1 MQDATKGTNGKPVL
15 PIKMGRSLCLASRL
29 WQLLPLHY
37 ADPFERPG
45 SLSATSKLRSF
56 GRARDAW
63 YSKRAFESGAVPV
76 CEISRRLIGAF
87 KKGKQRRVR
96 VRRGADGVIGQK
108 ELAQTFVEEGGL
120 GLDGVASKTLGNGIG
135 IGIESG
141 VIDAAAP
148 GPKTGAAHFMRIGLA
163 HDLVGKTG
171 RAARMW
177 RCSSP

>member
-29 WQLLPLHY
+29 WQLLPPHY

-76 CEISRRLIGAF
+76 CEISRRLTKPFSRRREPLSSGAPV
-87 KKGKQRRVR
+87 KP
-96 VRRGADGVIGQK
+96 AY
-108 ELAQTFVEEGGL
+108 LATALRSRSWRDKTSWTSMSAVSMPMPL
-120 GLDGVASKTLGNGIG
+120 TRPATASWH
-135 IGIESG
+135 
-141 VIDAAAP
+141 AAACRVLVSTVQDAP
-148 GPKTGAAHFMRIGLA
+148 PRSPELFAAGTKFRIRGTQ
-163 HDLVGKTG
+163 DLFGF
-171 RAARMW
+171 
-177 RCSSP
+177 

>member
-1 MQDATKGTNGKPVL
+1 
-15 PIKMGRSLCLASRL
+15 
-29 WQLLPLHY
+29 LPLHY

-96 VRRGADGVIGQK
+96 VRRGPDGVIGQEK
-108 ELAQTFVEEGGL
+108 LSQTDGSGRVEVCWRLEPGYDGGGPFVISWRERGGPF
-120 GLDGVASKTLGNGIG
+120 VRVPAS
-135 IGIESG
+135 
-141 VIDAAAP
+141 
-148 GPKTGAAHFMRIGLA
+148 TGFGSTVLR
-163 HDLVGKTG
+163 
-171 RAARMW
+171 RAAKESLDAQVELDYASTGLVW
-177 RCSSP
+177 RLQCPAGKVKERPAVSAQGAERQAGRVS